1 MKIAVLAITK
11 HGREIGAKIS
21 NILKEHETTLFA
33 SEKFADS
40 ETKTIDEPLSKFV
53 GNLFQ
58 KYNALVFVMALGIVV
73 RTVSG
78 HIKDKRT
85 DPAVVVVDE
94 DGRFAISVLSGHFG
108 ANDLTKTIAKG
119 IKAKP
124 IITTATDVQDK
135 PSVETLAREFN
146 LEIED
151 FEHAKEINAAIVND
165 KKVCIFSDFELGIG
179 LPENMSFSRF
189 KELQS
194 NGTNY
199 DAIIIITNKRIGGLE
214 KPYVVLRPKK
224 LILGIGSRKGIGKRE
239 VLEAINYAMKKAGLS
254 IKSIKTI
261 ATIDFKAKE
270 KGIVEAAGELN
281 TPLKSI
287 DVKDVKKIEERFD
300 QSEHV
305 REKVGVWAVSE
316 PVAVLAG
323 ENTRLIQK
331 KIKRKGVTVA
341 IAEDSD
347 RKLMRNAIFLAEE
360 RGN

>member
-1 MKIAVLAITK
+1 
-11 HGREIGAKIS
+11 
-21 NILKEHETTLFA
+21 
-33 SEKFADS
+33 
-40 ETKTIDEPLSKFV
+40 
-53 GNLFQ
+53 
-58 KYNALVFVMALGIVV
+58 
-73 RTVSG
+73 
-78 HIKDKRT
+78 

-189 KELQS
+189 KELKS

-199 DAIIIITNKRIGGLE
+199 DAIIIITNKRIGRLVKCNGTNTTQHNRKDLLLCSLE

-261 ATIDFKAKE
+261 ATINFKAKE

-287 DVKDVKKIEERFD
+287 DVKDVKEIEERFD
-300 QSEHV
+300 RSEHV
-305 REKVGVWAVSE
+305 REKVGVGAVSE

-323 ENTRLIQK
+323 ENTRLIHK

-347 RKLMRNAIFLAEE
+347 RKLVRNAIFLAEE

>member
-1 MKIAVLAITK
+1 MGV
-11 HGREIGAKIS
+11 KIS
-21 NILKEHETTLFA
+21 SMLKEHETTLFVNERFA
-33 SEKFADS
+33 SA
-40 ETKTIDEPLSKFV
+40 ETKTIDTPLSKFV
-53 GNLFQ
+53 RNLFQ
-58 KYNALVFVMALGIVV
+58 KYDALVFVMAMGIVV
-73 RTVSG
+73 RAISKYV
-78 HIKDKRT
+78 KDKRT
-85 DPAVVVVDE
+85 DPAVIAVDE
-94 DGRFAISVLSGHFG
+94 KGRFAISVLSGHIGG
-108 ANDLTKTIAKG
+108 ANDLAETIAKG
-119 IKAKP
+119 IKARP
-124 IITTATDVQDK
+124 VITTATDVQDK

-151 FEHAKEINAAIVND
+151 FEHAKGINAAIVNE
-165 KKVCIFSDFELGIG
+165 KKVGIFSDFELGIAM
-179 LPENMSFSRF
+179 PENMSFSRF

-199 DAIIIITNKRIGGLE
+199 DAIIIITNKRIGRLE
-214 KPYVVLRPKK
+214 KPYVVLRPKN
-224 LILGIGSRKGIGKRE
+224 LILGIGSRKGIGKGE

-287 DVKDVKKIEERFD
+287 DAKDVKEIEERFD
-300 QSEHV
+300 QSKHV
-305 REKVGVWAVSE
+305 REKVGVGAVSE

-341 IAEDSD
+341 IAE
-347 RKLMRNAIFLAEE
+347 E